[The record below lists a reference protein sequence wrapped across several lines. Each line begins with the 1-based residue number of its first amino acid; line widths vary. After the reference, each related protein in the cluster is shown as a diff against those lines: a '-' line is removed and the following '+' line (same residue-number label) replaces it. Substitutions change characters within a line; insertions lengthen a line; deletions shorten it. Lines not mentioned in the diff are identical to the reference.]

1 MNSTKLVAGSVIAV
15 IALSIAGPASAYRG
29 QPRTTDINLK
39 LSSTRV
45 TQGDPVTGRVGLSW
59 ATTESSGKFE
69 ECEIY
74 FWGACF
80 PGSGRLS
87 YKIGEDKGESIDWLE
102 DGKIKALGDFEI
114 PFSPNR
120 VGVDHPYVLRMRFRD
135 AFGGPVF
142 YGSTAKKTFYVYP

>member
-1 MNSTKLVAGSVIAV
+1 MNVTKLVGASAIVSVVLAF
-15 IALSIAGPASAYRG
+15 AAPASAYRG

-39 LSSTRV
+39 LSSTSLM
-45 TQGDPVTGRVGLSW
+45 QGDPVSGRVGISW

-87 YKIGEDKGESIDWLE
+87 YKIGEDKGRSIDWLE
-102 DGKIKALGDFEI
+102 DGKIKELGDFEI
-114 PFSPNR
+114 PFNPVR
-120 VGVDHPYVLRMRFRD
+120 VGADHPYVLRMRFRD